1 MSTSEKSSFQRIS
14 ADQALSLIAA
24 EATAT
29 VFDVRDAASYQRGH
43 LPTAAHLT
51 QDRMPGWF
59 RKLAKDQPVVIY
71 CYHGNASQE
80 FAQMFVDFRF
90 SKVFSIDGGF
100 EALAKLTTAA

>member
-1 MSTSEKSSFQRIS
+1 MSLTDKTTFQRIP
-14 ADQALSLIAA
+14 ADQALALI
-24 EATAT
+24 ETEPTAT

-80 FAQMFVDFRF
+80 FAQMFIDFRF

>member
-1 MSTSEKSSFQRIS
+1 MTASDPANYQRIP
-14 ADQALSLIAA
+14 ADQALALI
-24 EATAT
+24 ETESTAT
-29 VFDVRDAASYQRGH
+29 VFDVRDVASYQRGH
-43 LPTAAHLT
+43 LPAAAHLT
-51 QDRMPGWF
+51 LDRMPGWF

-80 FAQMFVDFRF
+80 FAQMFIDFRF